1 MRRQPRRPL
10 RRIAQPHDVE
20 PQRLPVQAAAQNPGA
35 VAELRAHVLDHA
47 VVGRRGRRQHRHAF
61 PEPGEEIADAPVV
74 RSEVVPPIRD
84 AVGLV
89 DDDHARRPR
98 QLRQHV
104 VAELRIVQPLR
115 RHQQHVDPAAG
126 HAPLDVVPLR
136 HVRAVDGFR
145 LDARTPGRRDLVAHQ
160 RQQRRDDH
168 AGPAPA
174 PPQQLRRDEVH
185 RRLAPAGA
193 LHHQH
198 PLTTIDQPVDR
209 PPLVVAQRRP
219 RPRQPLQQ
227 LVGLRAGGGGT
238 GLRGVISGPVLD
250 LGLVLGLVFGRDHR
264 LVRVLSGVHAPTKS
278 RPPDSAVRTLLPT
291 IRGLLYDVPA
301 SPPQRRSRADWCGAD
316 VVKQCREG
324 RDGAVPQGEPGASGP
339 EVICD
344 AGHGGR

>member
-10 RRIAQPHDVE
+10 RRIPQPHHVE
-20 PQRLPVQAAAQNPGA
+20 PQRFAVQAAAQHPGA
-35 VAELRAHVLDHA
+35 VAQLGAHVLDHA
-47 VVGRRGRRQHRHAF
+47 VVGRRRRRQHRHAR
-61 PEPGEEIADAPVV
+61 PEPGKQVADAPVV
-74 RSEVVPPIRD
+74 GPEVVPPVRD

-98 QLRQHV
+98 QLRQNV

-219 RPRQPLQQ
+219 RPGEPLQQ
-227 LVGLRAGGGGT
+227 LIGLRAR
-238 GLRGVISGPVLD
+238 RGPEGPVGRGRCG
-250 LGLVLGLVFGRDHR
+250 LGLITGG
-264 LVRVLSGVHAPTKS
+264 HAPT
-278 RPPDSAVRTLLPT
+278 
-291 IRGLLYDVPA
+291 
-301 SPPQRRSRADWCGAD
+301 
-316 VVKQCREG
+316 
-324 RDGAVPQGEPGASGP
+324 
-339 EVICD
+339 
-344 AGHGGR
+344 